1 MQNLDYEI
9 HSEGSNISEGQKSI
23 IQLLRGVLLR
33 PSLICMD
40 EFNAELDNETGMY
53 IIKLESL
60 ILDLMLKKFPQITFI
75 AIVHKLY
82 ILEKFDYIYVIENG
96 EIVDKGIPSEML
108 KRSYISEIK

>member
-1 MQNLDYEI
+1 LDYEI
-9 HSEGSNISEGQKSI
+9 HSEGSNISEGQKSM
-23 IQLLRGVLLR
+23 IQLLRGVLLK

-53 IIKLESL
+53 IIKFIEIL
-60 ILDLMLKKFPQITFI
+60 ILDLMLKKFPQITFM

-96 EIVDKGIPSEML
+96 EIVDKGTPSEML